1 MSSDTATPER
11 CVEALYEVISGP
23 PDAPRDWTRFRN
35 LCRSN
40 ARFLLVRAH
49 PDGTPLTAEW
59 DVEGFVAEGTKR
71 FGEAG
76 LWEREIARRVTRFG
90 RVAHVF
96 STYETRLRA
105 PDAPVAAR
113 GINSIQLVEESGE
126 WTIAHLTWDVE
137 RPGNELPAEY
147 LPGGNR
153 PA

>member
-1 MSSDTATPER
+1 MSNDTTTPER
-11 CVEALYEVISGP
+11 CVAALYDVISGA
-23 PDAPRDWTRFRN
+23 PDTPRDWARFRS
-35 LCRSN
+35 LCRPN

-71 FGEAG
+71 FADAG

-105 PDAPVAAR
+105 PDAPIAAR
-113 GINSIQLVEESGE
+113 GINSIQLVEEGGV
-126 WTIAHLTWDVE
+126 WTIAQLIWDVE
-137 RPGNELPAEY
+137 RAGNELPEEY
-147 LPGGNR
+147 LPRGNR